1 MLTIG
6 KLAAGQQQYYLNT
19 VAGGAE
25 EYYTTGKEQPGRW
38 CGTSAARLDLTGQV
52 EPEALHRL
60 LDHVHPATGERL
72 TDGRSDPKVIGFDAT
87 FCAPKSVS
95 LLFALADPDVS
106 GHVRDAH
113 DSAVNDAVAAFETMA
128 RGRRGHGGARTVAG
142 EGFVAAGFRHRTSRA
157 GDPLLHT
164 HVVIAN
170 LVHAPQDG
178 RWSALDGRPIHTWAR
193 PVGHLYEAQLRW
205 ELTQRLG
212 VRWGPVTNGI
222 ADIAGIDRQVLDAF
236 STRRNEIQ
244 AHLAERNEHGPKAA
258 QRAAYITRAPK
269 DLNLN
274 PDQLLPAWR
283 ARADALGF
291 DHHALQGTLHQ
302 PDRHGL
308 ASVGI
313 NRVRLLWRDVV

>member
-1 MLTIG
+1 M
-6 KLAAGQQQYYLNT
+6 
-19 VAGGAE
+19 
-25 EYYTTGKEQPGRW
+25 
-38 CGTSAARLDLTGQV
+38 
-52 EPEALHRL
+52 
-60 LDHVHPATGERL
+60 
-72 TDGRSDPKVIGFDAT
+72 
-87 FCAPKSVS
+87 
-95 LLFALADPDVS
+95 
-106 GHVRDAH
+106 
-113 DSAVNDAVAAFETMA
+113 
-128 RGRRGHGGARTVAG
+128 RRRRRTVAG

-269 DLNLN
+269 DPNLN
-274 PDQLLPAWR
+274 PAELLPAWR

-302 PDRHGL
+302 TGRH
-308 ASVGI
+308 
-313 NRVRLLWRDVV
+313 RLGSTPTACTRCWRGRTG